1 MSMIEAASIIFK
13 KNKPNG
19 LTIKKEKKVE
29 PSLNHLIS
37 DITRAKLISLM
48 EDNVLHGTG
57 KRAAVNGYRV
67 GGKTATGEKT
77 NNQGLY
83 DKDKLVSSFLSILS
97 SSAL

>member
-1 MSMIEAASIIFK
+1 
-13 KNKPNG
+13 
-19 LTIKKEKKVE
+19 
-29 PSLNHLIS
+29 
-37 DITRAKLISLM
+37 M

-83 DKDKLVSSFLSILS
+83 DKDKLVSSFLSIFLFLLIVLAMDRLPHS
-97 SSAL
+97 S